1 MANITFDTSAWDKN
15 IAKLLKQVR
24 AGSIE
29 AVRLCATELLRLSQL
44 EVPFRIGQ
52 LKDSGLSEPDP
63 EDSEGYVV
71 GYNKVYAARLHE
83 HPEYNFKNGRKG
95 KYLEDPIKMNFDV
108 FKALQVKAY
117 TEAMTP

>member
-1 MANITFDTSAWDKN
+1 MANITFDTSEWDKN
-15 IAKLLKQVR
+15 IAKLLKEVR

-29 AVRLCATELLRLSQL
+29 AVHLVATELLRLSQL
-44 EVPFRIGQ
+44 EVPFRLGL
-52 LKDSGLSEPDP
+52 LKDSGVAEPDP

-83 HPEYNFKNGRKG
+83 HPEYNFRNGRKG
-95 KYLEDPIKMNFDV
+95 KYLEDPIKMNYSL
-108 FKALQVKAY
+108 FKSIQVKAF